1 MSVPKDILA
10 IPRPKNT
17 RVKPSGNHYLVIKRT
32 CKRINGRNVPVELG
46 VIGEIRDG
54 RYIERVK
61 EPVKRE
67 VDIKDYGEV
76 SLCDKLGK
84 DLMDDLL
91 KVWTPKEA
99 TCLYTI
105 ALLRA
110 AYGEV
115 KNRDLELQYQTS
127 YASELYKNVALS
139 ELTVS
144 KFMDSIGKSYTLI
157 RKFMQN
163 RIESAKGKKLVIDGM
178 LKDYNS
184 KSIFSEFS
192 RKGAKKGSKDL
203 SLLYAFDP
211 EEMEPIATK
220 PYVGN
225 MLDMTAIDDFVD
237 DYKITNGI
245 MVFDKGFPSKA
256 FLDKMQKEKNLSY
269 IAPLK
274 TNSKLVKRYKMDE
287 PDTPLE
293 GYENGTILCKKVKM
307 SNGKFL
313 YSFRDPKMAME
324 QEVGYIAKA
333 KKKDKFDVEKYN
345 AKKSEFG
352 LIVFESRTDTT
363 PLIIYK
369 AYAQRWDIEVF
380 FDFYKNI
387 IDRDCENVHNDYRV
401 YATELIN
408 FLTALIASRV
418 KKQFSKLGLYKHH
431 SHKELMRYLSK
442 YKMVRMG
449 EEGKWKPCKKLA
461 YIDNIISTLGI

>member
-293 GYENGTILCKKVKM
+293 GYENGTILFKKVKM